1 MLLVNWKELN
11 ERTPT
16 GSTSTWS
23 PSRLGDARCEGCQ
36 GKDGPCNGYLCDGC
50 GRCEWNCLCEE
61 HDGQF
66 SDRGKRIIPA
76 QRYEWRSGLSD
87 TVWCHQC
94 ETHYFLSDLVSE
106 RLLGRDELVCPR
118 CMDEPFGIGVWE
130 MSTSSGELC
139 EACLRRAAILQDSKY
154 PGCYDD
160 CPHAGT

>member
-1 MLLVNWKELN
+1 MPVEACHDRRLYSGLSYPPDGLCRDCLPDQAVRFWSYEESVLLVNWKELN

-76 QRYEWRSGLSD
+76 QLYEW
-87 TVWCHQC
+87 
-94 ETHYFLSDLVSE
+94 
-106 RLLGRDELVCPR
+106 
-118 CMDEPFGIGVWE
+118 
-130 MSTSSGELC
+130 
-139 EACLRRAAILQDSKY
+139 
-154 PGCYDD
+154 
-160 CPHAGT
+160 